1 MQDKVWGILQEL
13 FPKEAVRKRA
23 QLILIECKEITLN
36 DLDKMSKVEG
46 MYKDLVIKRSVTGIV
61 IVLMF

>member
-1 MQDKVWGILQEL
+1 MEEEL
-13 FPKEAVRKRA
+13 IKYDTA
-23 QLILIECKEITLN
+23 N
-36 DLDKMSKVEG
+36 DLDKLSRVEG